1 MDAPFLNNTPPDA
14 LDKWCY
20 GKAMI
25 HIFRDLPGHDYVEF
39 YDAFEILQ
47 QCRDSH
53 EMHKR
58 FNVPLSCKNKTVAEM
73 VLRVNML
80 GNNYYIGI
88 LSLFGILEKGLMAHG
103 SGFSRLTDRR
113 TDMRTLFNLGYAEFL
128 KGAG

>member
-1 MDAPFLNNTPPDA
+1 MNDPFLNNTPPDA

-25 HIFRDLPGHDYVEF
+25 NLFRDLPGDDYVKF

-47 QCRDSH
+47 QCRDTH

-73 VLRVNML
+73 VRAVSTL
-80 GNNYYIGI
+80 GNSYYIDI
-88 LSLFGILEKGLMAHG
+88 LSLFEILEKGLMAHG
-103 SGFSRLTDRR
+103 SGFSRRADSRA
-113 TDMRTLFNLGYAEFL
+113 DMRTLFNLGYAEFL